1 MKNKWSD
8 VTVGEFK
15 RLLDVDAENEEGVFE
30 MVSILSDETL
40 DQTLDRPIEEVR
52 RDIEALEFLKTK
64 PKICRARDRY
74 ELGGTVYILQASP
87 QDITTAQYID
97 FTNEKKDAGHITEML
112 SIFLVPKG
120 HRYGDGYDFRK
131 VQQDID
137 RYMSYEDANSVSAFF
152 FGLWILLT
160 RDVEKMT
167 RKALKKAVKAGVITK
182 AEAESVMK
190 QTEQVLRLTTGSTA

>member
-1 MKNKWSD
+1 MRKNWNEI
-8 VTVGEFK
+8 TVGQFK
-15 RLLDVDAENEEGVFE
+15 RLLEVSDDNDERVFE
-30 MVSILSDETL
+30 VVSILSDETL
-40 DQTLDRPIEEVR
+40 DQTLDRPLEDVR
-52 RDIEALEFLKTK
+52 KDIEALEFLKTK
-64 PKICRARDRY
+64 PRIRRVRDRY
-74 ELGGTVYILQASP
+74 DLGGTVYILQASP

-97 FTNEKKDAGHITEML
+97 FTNEKKDVGHISEML

-152 FGLWILLT
+152 LGLWILLT
-160 RDVEKMT
+160 QDTVKRT
-167 RKALKKAVKAGVITK
+167 RKALKKAVKEGVITK
-182 AEAESVMK
+182 EEAEEVMK

>member
-15 RLLDVDAENEEGVFE
+15 RLLEVSDDDAERVFE
-30 MVSILSDETL
+30 IVSILSGESL

-52 RDIEALEFLKTK
+52 RDVEALDFLKEK
-64 PKICRARDRY
+64 PKIRRVRDRY

-97 FTNEKKDAGHITEML
+97 FTNEKKDVGHISEML

-160 RDVEKMT
+160 QDVMKRT
-167 RKALKKAVKAGVITK
+167 RKAMKKAVKEGVISRE
-182 AEAESVMK
+182 EAEKVLM

>member
-1 MKNKWSD
+1 MRKNWNEI
-8 VTVGEFK
+8 TVGQFK
-15 RLLDVDAENEEGVFE
+15 RLLEVSDDNDERVFE
-30 MVSILSDETL
+30 VVSILSDETL
-40 DQTLDRPIEEVR
+40 DQTLDRPLEDVR
-52 RDIEALEFLKTK
+52 KDIEALEFLKTK
-64 PKICRARDRY
+64 PKIRRVRDRY
-74 ELGGTVYILQASP
+74 DLGGTVYILQASP

-97 FTNEKKDAGHITEML
+97 FTNEKKDVGHISEML

-131 VQQDID
+131 VQQDVD

-160 RDVEKMT
+160 QDVMKRT
-167 RKALKKAVKAGVITK
+167 RKAMKKAVKEGVISRE
-182 AEAESVMK
+182 EAEKVLM

>member
-15 RLLDVDAENEEGVFE
+15 RLLEVSDDDAEQVFE
-30 MVSILSDETL
+30 IVSILSGESL
-40 DQTLDRPIEEVR
+40 DQTLDRPIEEVK
-52 RDIEALEFLKTK
+52 RDVEALDFLKEK
-64 PKICRARDRY
+64 PKIRRVRDRY

-97 FTNEKKDAGHITEML
+97 FTNEKKDVSHISEML

-160 RDVEKMT
+160 QDVMKRT
-167 RKALKKAVKAGVITK
+167 RKAMKKAVKEGVISRE
-182 AEAESVMK
+182 EAEKVLM